1 MGIEIDRAKVAA
13 DIVKVCVG
21 RLREVL
27 AAKMPTVVKRIQGE
41 IERALDKSL
50 EWGSLHDGNP
60 MSLRNELGLADPS
73 ILIHIVDQMKQSVK
87 HSKFEDT
94 LKMNIYSFSAAL
106 EFMAVPSDYQ
116 DLLQLP
122 QASYISYSKRKK
134 GLTNLSDI
142 AEGGTRIDWLKYLLL
157 DGSRSI
163 FPAHIIHYAKPISL
177 SRAGHA
183 LMKPGGSYSIP
194 QQWAGTPDNNFI
206 TRAFFAHKMNDRLG
220 EIMREEI
227 LEAI

>member
-1 MGIEIDRAKVAA
+1 
-13 DIVKVCVG
+13 
-21 RLREVL
+21 
-27 AAKMPTVVKRIQGE
+27 VVIRRIKEE

-50 EWGSLHDGNP
+50 EWASLHDANP
-60 MSLRNELGLADPS
+60 MSLRNELGIADPS
-73 ILIHIVDQMKQSVK
+73 ILIHIVDQMKQSVR
-87 HSKFEDT
+87 HTKFENS

-122 QASYISYSKRKK
+122 QASYVSYSKRKNK
-134 GLTNLSDI
+134 NNNLSDI
-142 AEGGTRIDWLKYLLL
+142 GEETGGTRIDWLKYLLI
-157 DGSRSI
+157 DGSKSI

-194 QQWAGTPDNNFI
+194 PQWAGTPDNNFI

-220 EIMREEI
+220 QIMREEI
-227 LEAI
+227 LEAM